1 LSKSFTDHFA
11 TVAADYATFR
21 PRYPAELFAWLAA
34 GAIDLVTAAQA
45 LHWFDV
51 ARFFAEARR
60 VLIPEGV
67 LAVWT
72 YGPSKLDGEG
82 VDALVQSFYRDTVG
96 PYWPPERAWVDVD
109 YLAIIEIPFDPV
121 SAPEFHM
128 AASWTLSQL
137 LGYFRTWSATAR
149 YIEANGSDPV
159 EELGERLLA
168 PWGPA
173 ADRRTVT
180 WPLTLR
186 IGRA

>member
-34 GAIDLVTAAQA
+34 TAP
-45 LHWFDV
+45 
-51 ARFFAEARR
+51 RT
-60 VLIPEGV
+60 G
-67 LAVWT
+67 LAWDCAT
-72 YGPSKLDGEG
+72 GSGQG